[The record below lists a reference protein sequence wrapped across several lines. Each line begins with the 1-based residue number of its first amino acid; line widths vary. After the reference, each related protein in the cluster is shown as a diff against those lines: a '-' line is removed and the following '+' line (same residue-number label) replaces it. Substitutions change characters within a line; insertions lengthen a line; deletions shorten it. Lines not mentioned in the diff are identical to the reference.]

1 MPFHIRTSRELL
13 SFPLAGGGGSV
24 VGVAAPADPIY
35 AVTNRLPEAALEL
48 LRAAGELR
56 ADERTE
62 VLLRADLLEL
72 VVGADA
78 ILTLLHDRVDEELL
92 EAAGPQLRCVANV
105 AVGYDNVDVEA
116 AARRGIVVTNT
127 PGVLD
132 DATADLTL
140 ALILDATRR
149 VSEGDRLIRAGRPWT
164 WGMSFMLGS
173 GLRGKR
179 LGIVGLGGIGR
190 RVAERARAFGMEI
203 AYHSRRGAPAE
214 VEAALRAQRMPLEQL
229 LASADVLSLH
239 CPLTP
244 ETHHLIGEAELAAMK
259 PSAVLVNAARG
270 PVVDE
275 AALARALAAGEIAA
289 AGLDVYEREPRVE
302 PALLGLENVV
312 LSPHLGSATVETR
325 TAMAE
330 LAARN
335 AISVLRG
342 EGPLTP
348 VPSQ

>member
-1 MPFHIRTSRELL
+1 MTI
-13 SFPLAGGGGSV
+13 
-24 VGVAAPADPIY
+24 
-35 AVTNRLPEAALEL
+35 AVTNRLPEAALEA
-48 LRAAGELR
+48 LRGAGQLR
-56 ADERTE
+56 IDERTE
-62 VLLRADLLEL
+62 AIPRADLLEL
-72 VVGADA
+72 AGGADA

-116 AARRGIVVTNT
+116 AARRGVVVTNT

-140 ALILDATRR
+140 ALILAATRR
-149 VSEGDRLIRAGRPWT
+149 VAEGDRLIRSGRPWT

-173 GLRGKR
+173 SLRGKL

-190 RVAERARAFGMEI
+190 RVAERARAFGMEV
-203 AYHSRRGAPAE
+203 AYHSRHPAPEEVAAE
-214 VEAALRAQRMPLEQL
+214 LEAERLSLEEL
-229 LASADVLSLH
+229 LARADVVSLH

-244 ETHHLIGEAELAAMK
+244 ETHHLIGEAELTAMK
-259 PSAVLVNAARG
+259 PTAVLVNAARG

-275 AALARALAAGEIAA
+275 PALARALGAGEIAA
-289 AGLDVYEREPRVE
+289 AGLDVYEHEPRVE
-302 PALLGLENVV
+302 PALMGLENVV
-312 LSPHLGSATVETR
+312 LAPHLGSATVETR
-325 TAMAE
+325 AAMAE

-342 EGPLTP
+342 AGPLTP
-348 VPSQ
+348 VAPQ

>member
-1 MPFHIRTSRELL
+1 M
-13 SFPLAGGGGSV
+13 G
-24 VGVAAPADPIY
+24 APANPIF
-35 AVTNRLPEAALEL
+35 AVTNQLPETALAALRE
-48 LRAAGELR
+48 AGELR
-56 ADERTE
+56 IDERSE
-62 VLLRADLLEL
+62 AIPRADLLKL
-72 VVGADA
+72 VADADA

-92 EAAGPQLRCVANV
+92 EAAGPRLRCVANV

-132 DATADLTL
+132 DATADLTMALVL
-140 ALILDATRR
+140 AATRR
-149 VSEGDRLIRAGRPWT
+149 LAEGDRLVRGGRPWT

-173 GLRGKR
+173 GLRGKL

-203 AYHSRRGAPAE
+203 AYHSRHPAPAE
-214 VEAALRAQRMPLEQL
+214 VVAELEAERLPLEQL
-229 LASADVLSLH
+229 LARADVLSLH

-244 ETHHLIGEAELAAMK
+244 ETHHLIGSVELAAMK
-259 PSAVLVNAARG
+259 PTAVLVNAARG

-275 AALARALAAGEIAA
+275 RALAEALAAGEIAA
-289 AGLDVYEREPRVE
+289 AALDVYEREPQVE
-302 PALLGLENVV
+302 PALLELENVV

-342 EGPLTP
+342 KGPLTP
-348 VPSQ
+348 VTSQ

>member
-1 MPFHIRTSRELL
+1 M
-13 SFPLAGGGGSV
+13 SV
-24 VGVAAPADPIY
+24 TAAADPTF
-35 AVTNRLPEAALEL
+35 AVTNRLPEAALTA
-48 LRAAGELR
+48 LRGAGELR
-56 ADERTE
+56 IDERSE
-62 VLLRADLLEL
+62 AIPRLDLLAL
-72 VVGADA
+72 VEGADA
-78 ILTLLHDRVDEELL
+78 VLTLLHDRVDEELL
-92 EAAGPQLRCVANV
+92 EAAGPRLRCVANV
-105 AVGYDNVDVEA
+105 AVGYDNVDVA
-116 AARRGIVVTNT
+116 AAAARGIVVTNT

-132 DATADLTL
+132 DATADLTM
-140 ALILDATRR
+140 ALILAATRR
-149 VSEGDRLIRAGRPWT
+149 LVEGDRLIRAGRPWT

-173 GLRGKR
+173 GLRGKL

-203 AYHSRRGAPAE
+203 AYHSRHPAPDEIAAE
-214 VEAALRAQRMPLEQL
+214 LEAERLPLEEL
-229 LASADVLSLH
+229 LARADILSLH

-244 ETHHLIGEAELAAMK
+244 ETHHLIGEAALASMK
-259 PSAVLVNAARG
+259 PTAVLVNAARG

-275 AALARALAAGEIAA
+275 RALAAALAAGEIAA

-302 PALLGLENVV
+302 SALLELENVV